1 MKKIIVILLFSLL
14 SIRATAQA
22 EELQQLALNIEKLAQ
37 FKQILA
43 DLKKA
48 YEILYGG
55 YTTIKNI
62 SEGNFNLHETFLD
75 GLLKVS
81 PSVQRYRKIAD
92 IISLQMQLI
101 KEYKAAFNRFKNNN
115 WFRPEELSYISK
127 VYSNLMNKSLQHLD
141 DLANVITANNLRMS
155 DDERLSRID
164 KIFDGMQEKIVF
176 LRHFNSNTAILGIQR
191 SKEKNDANSIQKIY
205 DLK

>member
-1 MKKIIVILLFSLL
+1 MKKIIIILFLAVSTIKT
-14 SIRATAQA
+14 SAQA

-37 FKQILA
+37 FKQILS

-62 SEGNFNLHETFLD
+62 SEGNFSLHQTFLD

-81 PSVQRYRKIAD
+81 PAVQKYKKVAD
-92 IISLQMQLI
+92 IISLQLQLV
-101 KEYKAAFNRFKNNN
+101 KEYKAAFARFKNNN
-115 WFRPEELSYISK
+115 WFRPEEIDYMGK
-127 VYSNLMNKSLQHLD
+127 VYSNLFKKSLQHLD
-141 DLANVITANNLRMS
+141 DLVTVLTANQLRMS

-164 KIFDGMQEKIVF
+164 QIFSGMQDKMVF
-176 LRHFNSNTAILGIQR
+176 LRHFNSNTSILGIQR
-191 SKEKNDANSIQKIY
+191 SKEKADVEVMQKLH
-205 DLK
+205 DVK